1 MMKPKVLLA
10 TPCRDSVTIP
20 YVSGLVG
27 LMSADYGYDLVPS
40 IQRSTYV
47 NVARHDAV
55 AYARELGCDELV
67 FVDADVGW
75 DAKQLLRLLSHD
87 VDVVAGVYA
96 KRVPGEPQWTAHV
109 PLGSKPMENG
119 LQEANDLA
127 TGFMRVKMSV
137 FDRIEALNP
146 SRSYQHQGDKTHK
159 YEFFPIG
166 LVGDGTPEA
175 RLQAI
180 SALLRAYQGDPSGRG
195 LYEDIE
201 AAMGKQTP
209 ATCRELL
216 GEDIYFCRLCR
227 EAGVKLYA
235 DLHLTLRHYGE
246 IGYPANQLPL

>member
-1 MMKPKVLLA
+1 MSRKKVLIS

-27 LMSADYGYDLVPS
+27 LMSSDHGYDFVPS
-40 IQRSTYV
+40 VQRSTYI
-47 NVARHDAV
+47 NVARNDAV
-55 AYARELGCDELV
+55 AHARELGCEELV
-67 FVDADVGW
+67 FVDADIGW
-75 DAKQLLRLLSHD
+75 DASQMLRLLSHE

-96 KRVPGEPQWTAHV
+96 KRVPGEPQWVAHGAE
-109 PLGSKPMENG
+109 GSKPTENG
-119 LQEANDLA
+119 LQETNDIP

-137 FDRIEALNP
+137 FDRIQALAP
-146 SRSYQHQGDKTHK
+146 WRSYQHNGDAGAK

-166 LVGDGTPEA
+166 LVGDGTPHA

-180 SALLRAYQGDPSGRG
+180 SALLRAD
-195 LYEDIE
+195 D
-201 AAMGKQTP
+201 TP
-209 ATCRELL
+209 GSALEWVRAIRAVISKETAPASRELL

-246 IGYPANQLPL
+246 IGYPAKEIRL